1 MLKNIFSKNKSK
13 ISRTSP
19 IAETN
24 LSIERMKDADVLER
38 RRLVVQRELEERI
51 NGISRHL
58 CELDRDISKLAE
70 EVRGEYINAKKG

>member
-1 MLKNIFSKNKSK
+1 MIISKKKFEEK
-13 ISRTSP
+13 IQEAIHRV
-19 IAETN
+19 EV
-24 LSIERMKDADVLER
+24 ERYIHEKIDR
-38 RRLVVQRELEERI
+38 VQRELEERI